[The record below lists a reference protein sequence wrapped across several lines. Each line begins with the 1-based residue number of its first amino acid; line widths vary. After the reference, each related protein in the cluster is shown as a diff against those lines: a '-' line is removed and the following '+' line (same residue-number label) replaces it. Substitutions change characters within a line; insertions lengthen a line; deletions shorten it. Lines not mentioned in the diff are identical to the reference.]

1 MSAKVEKIEEETSIH
16 AGQLDDVI
24 KDFIVIQGA
33 LTTLSGTFD
42 VDVGGYWGLYA
53 KLEVLETVLNSQ
65 VKKIQGSIEELCR
78 LAGRPVYPEGEII

>member
-1 MSAKVEKIEEETSIH
+1 MSAKVEKIKKETSIP

-24 KDFIVIQGA
+24 KDFLVVQGA

-42 VDVGGYWGLYA
+42 VDVGGYWGLHA
-53 KLEVLETVLNSQ
+53 KLQVLETVLDLQANNLQ
-65 VKKIQGSIEELCR
+65 KGIEELCR